1 MASGTGRFV
10 SQNYAAG
17 TSSTGVKL
25 TVDVS
30 QSVNA
35 TTRKATITV
44 HAMMSFYRISGQWDI
59 TNGTAII
66 NDSGVTNIVANLGG
80 VNSTQYDHLTLKGA
94 TSFRAYAGGN
104 YCQADGPNWPQ
115 GDPYVKSGS
124 TGKSETTI
132 TDTFDFDA
140 AGNPISKTWSATL
153 NFRGTQMYLNGTV
166 VTDGIQSLSK
176 FYGSVNSQA
185 KKITKLYGSV
195 NGQAKEIKKLY
206 GSVNGQAKIV
216 FQV

>member
-35 TTRKATITV
+35 TTRKATISI

-80 VNSTQYDHLTLKGA
+80 VNSTQYDHLTLQGA
-94 TSFRAYAGGN
+94 TSFMATAGGN
-104 YCQADGPNWPQ
+104 YCQADG
-115 GDPYVKSGS
+115 YVKSGS

-132 TDTFDFDA
+132 TQTYDFGADGA
-140 AGNPISKTWSATL
+140 AISKAWSATL
-153 NFRGTQMYLNGTV
+153 NFRGTQMYLSGTV
-166 VTDGIQSLSK
+166 VTDSITSLSK
-176 FYGSVNSQA
+176 FYGSVGGQA
-185 KKITKLYGSV
+185 ERITKFYGSV

-206 GSVNGQAKIV
+206 GSVNGQAKIIY
-216 FQV
+216 QK

>member
-66 NDSGVTNIVANLGG
+66 NDSGVTNIVAVLDGQSSN
-80 VNSTQYDHLTLKGA
+80 TPDHLTLQGA

-104 YCQADGPNWPQ
+104 YCQADGF
-115 GDPYVKSGS
+115 VRSGS
-124 TGKSETTI
+124 TGKSEATKTT
-132 TDTFDFDA
+132 TFDFGADGA
-140 AGNPISKTWSATL
+140 PISKNWSATL
-153 NFRGTQMYLNGTV
+153 NFRGTQMYLSGTV

-185 KKITKLYGSV
+185 EKITKLYGSV

-206 GSVNGQAKIV
+206 GSVNGQAKII

>member
-10 SQNYAAG
+10 SQNYGAG
-17 TSSTGVKL
+17 TASTGVKL

-35 TTRKATITV
+35 TTRKATISI
-44 HAMMSFYRISGQWDI
+44 HAMMSFYRISGQWDV

-66 NDSGVTNIVANLGG
+66 NDSGVTNIVAVLDNEA
-80 VNSTQYDHLTLKGA
+80 STTYDHLTLQGA
-94 TSFRAYAGGN
+94 TSFRAVAGGN
-104 YCQADGPNWPQ
+104 YTQADG
-115 GDPYVKSGS
+115 YVKSGS
-124 TGKSETTI
+124 TGKSEVTKTL
-132 TDTFDFDA
+132 TFDFDA

-166 VTDGIQSLSK
+166 TTDGIQSLSK
-176 FYGSVNSQA
+176 FYGSVGGQA
-185 KKITKLYGSV
+185 KRITKLYCSV

-206 GSVNGQAKIV
+206 GSVNGQAKII

>member
-35 TTRKATITV
+35 TTRKATISI

-66 NDSGVTNIVANLGG
+66 NDSGVTNIVAVLDNEA
-80 VNSTQYDHLTLKGA
+80 STTYDHLTLQGA
-94 TSFRAYAGGN
+94 TSFRAVAGGN
-104 YCQADGPNWPQ
+104 YTQADG
-115 GDPYVKSGS
+115 YVKSGS
-124 TGKSETTI
+124 TGKSEATKTL
-132 TDTFDFDA
+132 TFDFDA
-140 AGNPISKTWSATL
+140 AGNPISKNWSATL

-166 VTDGIQSLSK
+166 TTDGIQSLSK
-176 FYGSVNSQA
+176 FYGSVNGQS
-185 KKITKLYGSV
+185 KKIIKLYGSV

-206 GSVNGQAKIV
+206 GSVNGQAKII
-216 FQV
+216 FQP

>member
-35 TTRKATITV
+35 TTRKATISI

-66 NDSGVTNIVANLGG
+66 NDSGVTNIVAVLDNEA
-80 VNSTQYDHLTLKGA
+80 STTYDHLTLQGA
-94 TSFRAYAGGN
+94 TSFRAVAGGN
-104 YCQADGPNWPQ
+104 YTQADG
-115 GDPYVKSGS
+115 YVKSGS
-124 TGKSETTI
+124 TGKSEATKTL
-132 TDTFDFDA
+132 TFDFDA
-140 AGNPISKTWSATL
+140 AGNPISKNWSATL

-166 VTDGIQSLSK
+166 TTDGIQSLSK
-176 FYGSVNSQA
+176 FYGSVGGQA
-185 KKITKLYGSV
+185 KRITKLYGSV

-206 GSVNGQAKIV
+206 GSVNGQAKII

>member
-10 SQNYAAG
+10 SSNYGAG

-44 HAMMSFYRISGQWDI
+44 RAMMSFYRISGNWQI
-59 TNGTAII
+59 SNGTAII
-66 NDSGVTNIVANLGG
+66 NDSGVTNIIAALGG
-80 VNSTQYDHLTLKGA
+80 VNSTQYDHLTLQGA
-94 TSFRAYAGGN
+94 TSFLATAGGN
-104 YCQADGPNWPQ
+104 YTQADG
-115 GDPYVKSGS
+115 YVKSGS

-132 TDTFDFDA
+132 TQTYDFGADGA
-140 AGNPISKTWSATL
+140 PISKPWSATL
-153 NFRGTQMYLNGTV
+153 NFRGTQMYLSGTV
-166 VTDGIQSLSK
+166 TTDGIQSLSK
-176 FYGSVNSQA
+176 FYGSVNSQS
-185 KKITKLYGSV
+185 KKIIKFYGSV
-195 NGQAKEIKKLY
+195 NSQAKEIKKFY
-206 GSVNGQAKIV
+206 GSVNGQAKII